1 MELFSTESGLFNM
14 KGYHVVKRCST
25 FLITSKEKG
34 IFYLQMSTFTD
45 PFTSTI
51 SSEENTAMNVFGPLL
66 DVSFL
71 GLTVIV

>member
-1 MELFSTESGLFNM
+1 MELFSTESELFNM
-14 KGYHVVKRCST
+14 KGYHVVKRCKCI
-25 FLITSKEKG
+25 ITSKEKG